1 MRITLV
7 AALLLLSACQ
17 RVEPVE
23 APVSVEF
30 PTEDVEIHCEIIKP
44 V

>member
-1 MRITLV
+1 MRIAIV
-7 AALLLLSACQ
+7 GALLLLSACQ
-17 RVEPVE
+17 GVEPVE

-30 PTEDVEIHCEIIKP
+30 PTDEIEIHCEIIKP